1 MMLEQP
7 PGITL
12 FPGKTIEWIIPLKS
26 ILEWA
31 GFKSYYNE
39 EFSLCLSGLRIPLV
53 PIRMRVQSWVEGSSI
68 TAGCG
73 TGHRCSSDPALLW
86 L

>member
-1 MMLEQP
+1 MIYEMMLEQP

-39 EFSLCLSGLRIPLV
+39 EFSLCLSG
-53 PIRMRVQSWVEGSSI
+53 
-68 TAGCG
+68 
-73 TGHRCSSDPALLW
+73 
-86 L
+86 